1 MKLLESIRPD
11 TIALVDAFDFTD
23 TALASSIGRKD
34 GNVYE
39 AMFKAA
45 LTSPLNKTEVFE
57 GYEKS
62 LAPHLDKEFLKIG
75 NNLITPKL

>member
-34 GNVYE
+34 GN
-39 AMFKAA
+39 
-45 LTSPLNKTEVFE
+45 
-57 GYEKS
+57 
-62 LAPHLDKEFLKIG
+62 
-75 NNLITPKL
+75 

>member
-1 MKLLESIRPD
+1 MEINFLDTFFLKIYLLFLLIL
-11 TIALVDAFDFTD
+11 I
-23 TALASSIGRKD
+23 I